1 MSFYSYI
8 LVGVME
14 SFLLKLAKHLNLVAR
29 ASDIPCIL
37 KKGEFGEFLSCIE
50 KTYTKLKEKKKNN
63 GHVLRKQQ
71 LRRQIYCCSNLV
83 KFHSVS
89 LYP

>member
-1 MSFYSYI
+1 
-8 LVGVME
+8 ME
-14 SFLLKLAKHLNLVAR
+14 SFLLKLVKNLNLVAC

-50 KTYTKLKEKKKNN
+50 KTYTKLKTKKNN

-71 LRRQIYCCSNLV
+71 LRRQIHCCSNLV
-83 KFHSVS
+83 VIKFHSVS